1 MNVAGYLRVSTD
13 RQAEH
18 GHGLDVQRASIEAW
32 AERDGHTVALWTK
45 DEGLSGSN
53 GLDTRRGL
61 LEAVQ
66 AIRDGV
72 VGGLVVYRLDRLARD
87 LVLQETL
94 LGMIWKDGGS
104 VFSTMPGED
113 SLLAPGGAADD
124 KTRNLLRQ
132 VMGAVAEFERAT
144 IRMRMRS
151 GKLAKKARGGY
162 LGGKVPF
169 GYRPA
174 PDGKLLPD
182 ESEQKALR
190 RMADLRAA
198 GATLQAICDTL
209 TAEGYPTKHGG
220 CWQTAVVGRLL
231 QREDASLV

>member
-1 MNVAGYLRVSTD
+1 MEVAGYLRVSTD

-18 GHGLDVQRASIEAW
+18 GHGLDVQRASIDAW
-32 AERDGHTVALWTK
+32 AERSGHTVTLWTK
-45 DEGLSGSN
+45 DEGMSGSN

-66 AIRDGV
+66 AIRDDV

-94 LGMIWKDGGS
+94 LGMIWKDAGS

-113 SLLAPGGAADD
+113 SLLTPGGDADD

-162 LGGKVPF
+162 LGGKLPF
-169 GYRPA
+169 GYRQGPG
-174 PDGKLLPD
+174 GKLVPD

-209 TAEGYPTKHGG
+209 TTEGHPTKHGG
-220 CWQTAVVGRLL
+220 RWHTSVVGKMVGRDDL
-231 QREDASLV
+231 A